1 MKMRKKKKM
10 TTKRKK
16 RLGYATIVEE
26 RGIWVEIAEINR
38 MAMKRKARKQRKQF
52 TEMKMN

>member
-26 RGIWVEIAEINR
+26 RGIGVEIAAIKGTVK
-38 MAMKRKARKQRKQF
+38 KRKMRKK
-52 TEMKMN
+52 ESC